1 MSRRIV
7 VAVVGALIFLLFLAS
22 MSVPARL
29 APVHQQQRLV
39 PKPARS
45 RNERQV
51 GDPAVSKQQGA
62 AGVGAEAT
70 AEAEAELL
78 QRLRDASDRT
88 RGDAAAVERRADPV
102 KQPAAGLATR
112 LHSKENPVAVKEI
125 PVAVKEIPVVVVDE
139 HMHVLPYWFQLG
151 SKAAPLGAT
160 LVVREWLS
168 S

>member
-39 PKPARS
+39 PKPVRS

-70 AEAEAELL
+70 AEAEAEAELL
-78 QRLRDASDRT
+78 QRLREVSSSKSNT
-88 RGDAAAVERRADPV
+88 RDTSQAA
-102 KQPAAGLATR
+102 QPA
-112 LHSKENPVAVKEI
+112 NQP
-125 PVAVKEIPVVVVDE
+125 
-139 HMHVLPYWFQLG
+139 
-151 SKAAPLGAT
+151 
-160 LVVREWLS
+160 
-168 S
+168 